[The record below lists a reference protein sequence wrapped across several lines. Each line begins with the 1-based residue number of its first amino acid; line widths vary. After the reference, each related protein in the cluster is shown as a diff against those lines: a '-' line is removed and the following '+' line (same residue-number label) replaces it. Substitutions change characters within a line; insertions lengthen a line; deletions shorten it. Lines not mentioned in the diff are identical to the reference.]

1 MRNIY
6 TYRLIRY
13 FPHIRSD
20 EFFNVGLWLRDK
32 DLQERRVYID
42 EKQGHLEILSKFP
55 SVNQQ
60 VLAFFLE
67 RLKQET
73 DASAWYDNHLRFSE
87 ADSMAS
93 EQTIDE
99 VANLLYD
106 DYIGYKF
113 HNHENRKNKEETTCV
128 KISFETILQV
138 NEKPQPHNFSYLSEK
153 SCQDYAK

>member
-60 VLAFFLE
+60 VLAFFLNVLSKKQMQTHGMIIICVLVKQILWQVSR
-67 RLKQET
+67 RLMK
-73 DASAWYDNHLRFSE
+73 
-87 ADSMAS
+87 
-93 EQTIDE
+93 
-99 VANLLYD
+99 
-106 DYIGYKF
+106 
-113 HNHENRKNKEETTCV
+113 
-128 KISFETILQV
+128 LQI
-138 NEKPQPHNFSYLSEK
+138 F
-153 SCQDYAK
+153 CMMII